1 MASFT
6 FQLDPV
12 LQQRKLVEDQRQREL
27 AAVQAEYGEL
37 DRQLRSLDLEVQTSE
52 ADLRSNRLTGRL
64 DLSFLAAH
72 RRFTLAMQRKAVALA
87 QQMAAVRKR
96 VDDARAALV
105 EAAKQRKIMEKLRD
119 RRQAQW
125 SEETTRKE
133 LAALDEI
140 SARIGYRTVTEA
152 VSGATEVE
160 DGQGATDGGPT
171 S

>member
-1 MASFT
+1 MATFT

-12 LQQRKLVEDQRQREL
+12 LQQRKLIEDQRQREL
-27 AAVQAEYGEL
+27 AAVQAEYAEL
-37 DRQLRSLDLEVQTSE
+37 ERQLRGMDQEVRSSE

-64 DLSFLAAH
+64 DLAFLAAH
-72 RRFTLAMQRKAVALA
+72 RRFTLAMQRRAVALA

-96 VDDARAALV
+96 VDDARAALA
-105 EAAKQRKIMEKLRD
+105 EAAKQRKILEKLRE

-152 VSGATEVE
+152 VSGATELE
-160 DGQGATDGGPT
+160 AGQGATDGGPT

>member
-1 MASFT
+1 MATFT

-12 LQQRKLVEDQRQREL
+12 LQQRKLIEDQRQREL
-27 AAVQAEYGEL
+27 AAVQAEYAEL
-37 DRQLRSLDLEVQTSE
+37 ERQLRSLDLEVQTSE
-52 ADLRSNRLTGRL
+52 ADLRCNRLTGRL

-105 EAAKQRKIMEKLRD
+105 EAAKQRKIMEKLRE

-152 VSGATEVE
+152 VSGATGLEA
-160 DGQGATDGGPT
+160 GQGATDGGPT

>member
-12 LQQRKLVEDQRQREL
+12 LQQRKLVEEQRQREL
-27 AAVQAEYGEL
+27 ATVQAEYAEL
-37 DRQLRSLDLEVQTSE
+37 EARLRALDQEVRTSE

-72 RRFTLAMQRKAVALA
+72 RRFTIAMQRRAVALA

-96 VDDARAALV
+96 VDDARAALA
-105 EAAKQRKIMEKLRD
+105 EAAKQRKILEKLREK
-119 RRQAQW
+119 RKAQW
-125 SEETTRKE
+125 SEEINRKE

-140 SARIGYRTVTEA
+140 SARIGYRTVTGAAGLTGEPIP
-152 VSGATEVE
+152 VHGEPDGGAT
-160 DGQGATDGGPT
+160 P
-171 S
+171 

>member
-12 LQQRKLVEDQRQREL
+12 LQQRKLVEEQRQREL
-27 AAVQAEYGEL
+27 AAMQAEYAEL
-37 DRQLRSLDLEVQTSE
+37 EARLRALDQEVRTSE

-72 RRFTLAMQRKAVALA
+72 RRFTIAMQRRAVALA

-96 VDDARAALV
+96 VDDARAALA
-105 EAAKQRKIMEKLRD
+105 EAAKQRKILEKLREK
-119 RRQAQW
+119 RKTQW
-125 SEETTRKE
+125 SEEINRKE

-140 SARIGYRTVTEA
+140 SARIGYRTVTGAAGLTGEPIP
-152 VSGATEVE
+152 VHGEPDGGAT
-160 DGQGATDGGPT
+160 P
-171 S
+171 

>member
-37 DRQLRSLDLEVQTSE
+37 ERQLRSLDLEVQTSE

-105 EAAKQRKIMEKLRD
+105 EAAKQRKIMEKLRE

-152 VSGATEVE
+152 VSGATEFE

>member
-12 LQQRKLVEDQRQREL
+12 LQQRKLVEEQRQREL
-27 AAVQAEYGEL
+27 AAVQAEYAEL
-37 DRQLRSLDLEVQTSE
+37 EARLRALDQEVRTSE

-72 RRFTLAMQRKAVALA
+72 RRFTIAMQRRAVALA

-96 VDDARAALV
+96 VDDARAALA
-105 EAAKQRKIMEKLRD
+105 EAAKQRKILEKLRE
-119 RRQAQW
+119 RRKAQW
-125 SEETTRKE
+125 SEEADRKE

-140 SARIGYRTVTEA
+140 SARIGYRAVTEA
-152 VSGATEVE
+152 AGQSGEPAAAHGES
-160 DGQGATDGGPT
+160 DGGVTP
-171 S
+171 